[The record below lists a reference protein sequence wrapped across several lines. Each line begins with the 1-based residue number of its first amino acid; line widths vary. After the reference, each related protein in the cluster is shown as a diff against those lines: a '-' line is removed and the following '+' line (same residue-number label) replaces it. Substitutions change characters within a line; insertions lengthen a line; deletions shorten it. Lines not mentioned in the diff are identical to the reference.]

1 MSSNAM
7 PPTEKTISGS
17 RLVIAMFGMAI
28 VATGLLWFYWDLHLM
43 PYMPLQEAL
52 AEEFEDSSPR
62 VEGGQRKMHKG
73 TPLILR
79 VVMRVPF
86 DPTAADGQTQ
96 QEIERRILRTRELA
110 TKYSD
115 IENFETLE
123 VHLYFQPKEKTLKQK
138 TFSKSLHDDTQE
150 SSSTAPESRDPN
162 PDDDAPDSEQQPS
175 QDDSAGAAAA

>member
-62 VEGGQRKMHKG
+62 VEGG
-73 TPLILR
+73 
-79 VVMRVPF
+79 
-86 DPTAADGQTQ
+86 AAEDAQGH
-96 QEIERRILRTRELA
+96 A
-110 TKYSD
+110 T
-115 IENFETLE
+115 
-123 VHLYFQPKEKTLKQK
+123 
-138 TFSKSLHDDTQE
+138 
-150 SSSTAPESRDPN
+150 
-162 PDDDAPDSEQQPS
+162 
-175 QDDSAGAAAA
+175 DSARGHARAV